1 MSFWID
7 TASADDVARMAEWAA
22 DEGWNPGNT
31 DALAF
36 HAADPGAFL
45 IGRLDGRPVACISVV
60 RYGAALGFLG
70 FYIARPEAR
79 GKGYGIRVWNA
90 GMARLKGR
98 NVGLDG
104 VVAQQHNY
112 KKSGFRLAW
121 NNIRHEGPPP
131 PPASSTAAPLPAGVT
146 LVDARAVPFDLI
158 AAYDRRFFPEVRDSF
173 LAPWIG
179 LPERTGLVAMKDG
192 ELQGFAVIR
201 ACRAASRIGPLYA
214 ASPGIASALVS
225 ALAVK
230 TGASAVAIDVPDRN
244 KAAVT
249 LAEQMGLKPA
259 FETARMYTGADPVV
273 DYAGLFGVTSL
284 ELG

>member
-1 MSFWID
+1 MSLKINI
-7 TASADDVARMAEWAA
+7 ASADDVARMAEWAA
-22 DEGWNPGNT
+22 DEGWNPG
-31 DALAF
+31 DSDVLAF

-79 GKGYGIRVWNA
+79 GKGYGIKIWEA

-121 NNIRHEGPPP
+121 NNIRHEGPAPV
-131 PPASSTAAPLPAGVT
+131 AAPPAGVT
-146 LVDARAVPFDLI
+146 LVDARSVPFDLI
-158 AAYDRRFFPEVRDSF
+158 AAYDRRFFPEARDNF

-192 ELQGFAVIR
+192 ELQGFGVIR

-214 ASPGIASALVS
+214 ASPEIAGALVS
-225 ALAVK
+225 ALSTK
-230 TGASAVAIDVPDRN
+230 TGAQAVAIDVPDRN
-244 KAAVT
+244 KAAVS

-259 FETARMYTGADPVV
+259 FETARMYTGPDPEVA
-273 DYAGLFGVTSL
+273 YAGLFGVTSL

>member
-1 MSFWID
+1 MSLKINI
-7 TASADDVARMAEWAA
+7 ASADDIARMAEWAA

-79 GKGYGIRVWNA
+79 GKGYGIKIWDA
-90 GMARLKGR
+90 GMARLAGR

-112 KKSGFRLAW
+112 KKSGFRPAW

-131 PPASSTAAPLPAGVT
+131 PVAAPPAGVA
-146 LVDARAVPFDLI
+146 LVDARTVPFDLI
-158 AAYDRRFFPEVRDSF
+158 AAYDRRFFPEARDSF

-192 ELQGFAVIR
+192 VLEGFAVIR
-201 ACRAASRIGPLYA
+201 PCRAASRVGPLYA
-214 ASPGIASALVS
+214 ASPGIAAALVS
-225 ALAVK
+225 ALAAK
-230 TGASAVAIDVPDRN
+230 TGAIAVAIDVPDRN
-244 KAAVT
+244 KAAVA
-249 LAEQMGLKPA
+249 LVERMGLKPA

-273 DYAGLFGVTSL
+273 DYTGLFGVTSL

>member
-1 MSFWID
+1 MSLKINV
-7 TASADDVARMAEWAA
+7 ASADDVARMAEWAA

-79 GKGYGIRVWNA
+79 GKGYGIKIWDA
-90 GMARLKGR
+90 GMARLSGR

-131 PPASSTAAPLPAGVT
+131 VAAPPSGII
-146 LVDARAVPFDLI
+146 LVDARTVPFDLI
-158 AAYDRRFFPEVRDSF
+158 AAYDRRFFPEARDSF

-192 ELQGFAVIR
+192 VLEGFGVIR
-201 ACRAASRIGPLYA
+201 PCRAASRVGPLYA
-214 ASPGIASALVS
+214 ASPEIAGALVS
-225 ALAVK
+225 ALAAK
-230 TGASAVAIDVPDRN
+230 TGATTVAIDVPDRN

-259 FETARMYTGADPVV
+259 FETARMYTGADPAV

>member
-1 MSFWID
+1 MSFDINV
-7 TASADDVARMAEWAA
+7 ASADDVARMAEWAA

-45 IGRLDGRPVACISVV
+45 IGRLDGRPIACISVV

-79 GKGYGIRVWNA
+79 GKGYGMKVWDA

-104 VVAQQHNY
+104 VVAQQDNY
-112 KKSGFRLAW
+112 RKSGFRLAW
-121 NNIRHEGPPP
+121 NNVRHEGSPPP
-131 PPASSTAAPLPAGVT
+131 EAKPPAGIA
-146 LVDARAVPFDLI
+146 LVDARTVPFDRL
-158 AAYDRRFFPEVRDSF
+158 AAYDRRFFPEARDSF

-179 LPERTGLVAMKDG
+179 LPERTGVVAMKDG
-192 ELQGFAVIR
+192 VLEGFAVMR
-201 ACRAASRIGPLYA
+201 TCRAASRVGPLYA
-214 ASPGIASALVS
+214 ASPEIAAALVA
-225 ALAVK
+225 ALAAK
-230 TGASAVAIDVPDRN
+230 TGSRAVAIDVPDCN
-244 KAAVT
+244 KPAVK

-259 FETARMYTGADPVV
+259 FETARMYTGADPAV
-273 DYAGLFGVTSL
+273 DYAGVFGVTSL

>member
-1 MSFWID
+1 MSTFEISV
-7 TASADDVARMAEWAA
+7 ASADDLARMAKWAA

-31 DALAF
+31 DTLAF

-79 GKGYGIRVWNA
+79 GKGYGIQIWNA
-90 GMARLKGR
+90 GMARLAGR

-112 KKSGFRLAW
+112 RKSGFRPAW
-121 NNIRHEGPPP
+121 NNIRHEGPS
-131 PPASSTAAPLPAGVT
+131 PAAAPLPAGVT
-146 LVDARAVPFDLI
+146 LVDARGVPFDLI
-158 AAYDRRFFPEVRDSF
+158 AAYDRRFFPEARDSF

-179 LPERTGLVAMKDG
+179 LPGRTGLVAMKDG
-192 ELQGFAVIR
+192 VPQGFAVIR
-201 ACRAASRIGPLYA
+201 PCRAASRIGPLYA
-214 ASPGIASALVS
+214 ASPGIAGALVS
-225 ALAVK
+225 ALAAK
-230 TGASAVAIDVPDRN
+230 AGAQAVAIDVPDRN
-244 KAAVT
+244 EAAVA

-259 FETARMYTGADPVV
+259 FETARMYTGADPAV
-273 DYAGLFGVTSL
+273 DHAGLFGVTSL

>member
-1 MSFWID
+1 MTFQID
-7 TASADDVARMAEWAA
+7 TASAADVARMAEWAA
-22 DEGWNPGNT
+22 DEGWNPGNS
-31 DALAF
+31 DVLAF

-79 GKGYGIRVWNA
+79 GKGYGIKIWDA

-121 NNIRHEGPPP
+121 NNIRHEGRP
-131 PPASSTAAPLPAGVT
+131 PPAAPPAGVA
-146 LVDARAVPFDLI
+146 LVDARSVPFDQL
-158 AAYDRRFFPEVRDSF
+158 AAYDRRFFPEARDNF

-192 ELQGFAVIR
+192 TVQGFGVIR

-214 ASPGIASALVS
+214 ASPEIAAALVS
-225 ALAVK
+225 ALAAK
-230 TGASAVAIDVPDRN
+230 TSAQAVAIDVPDRN
-244 KAAVT
+244 KAAVR
-249 LAEQMGLKPA
+249 LVEQMGLKPA
-259 FETARMYTGADPVV
+259 FETARMYTGPDPEVE
-273 DYAGLFGVTSL
+273 YAGLFGVTSL

>member
-1 MSFWID
+1 MSFEVNV
-7 TASADDVARMAEWAA
+7 ASADDIARMAGWAA

-60 RYGAALGFLG
+60 RYGTGFGFLG

-79 GKGYGIRVWNA
+79 GKGYGIKVWDA

-112 KKSGFRLAW
+112 KKSGFRSAW
-121 NNIRHEGPPP
+121 NNIRHEGPSPP
-131 PPASSTAAPLPAGVT
+131 LAAPPAGVT
-146 LVDARAVPFDLI
+146 LVDARAVPFDRI
-158 AAYDRRFFPEVRDSF
+158 AAYDRRFFPEARDHF
-173 LAPWIG
+173 LAPWVG
-179 LPERTGLVAMKDG
+179 LPERAGLVAMKDG
-192 ELQGFAVIR
+192 ELQGMAVIR
-201 ACRAASRIGPLYA
+201 TCRAAARIGPLYA
-214 ASPGIASALVS
+214 ASPEIAAALVS
-225 ALAVK
+225 ELAQK

-244 KAAVT
+244 KAAVK
-249 LAEQMGLKPA
+249 LAEGMGLKPA